1 MSALMASRD
10 PLIPLQHA
18 CAALG
23 MPRAT
28 LYRHLKTPGT
38 QASCHPQTQPPAA
51 QRLRAPSRA

>member
-28 LYRHLKTPGT
+28 LYRHLKP
-38 QASCHPQTQPPAA
+38 QAPKPPAI
-51 QRLRAPSRA
+51 RKHWS